1 MLQLYTIIH
10 QLTLLCFW
18 VNVFIC
24 SLCGLLSEIPNLL
37 DVNDSANDTIIKEVI
52 LKLWN
57 FVLQR
62 SDPREIQGALNAL
75 SSFTLEQISEYIPEE
90 FKDENTEMDQFNQIS
105 GITEF
110 KNCFWPRKI

>member
-1 MLQLYTIIH
+1 MEFCIA
-10 QLTLLCFW
+10 TL
-18 VNVFIC
+18 
-24 SLCGLLSEIPNLL
+24 
-37 DVNDSANDTIIKEVI
+37 
-52 LKLWN
+52 
-57 FVLQR
+57 R
-62 SDPREIQGALNAL
+62 SKRNEGALNAL